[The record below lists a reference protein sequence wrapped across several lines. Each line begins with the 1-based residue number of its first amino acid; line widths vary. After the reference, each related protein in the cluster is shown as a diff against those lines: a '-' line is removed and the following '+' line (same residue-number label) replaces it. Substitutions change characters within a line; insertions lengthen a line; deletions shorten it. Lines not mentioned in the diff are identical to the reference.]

1 MADAREDIGVFAEK
15 VLGRRL
21 WPHQLEVAQ
30 SNTFICV
37 AAGARR
43 TGKTELAEALSI
55 RTALWHRGCQVVI
68 LSATADQ
75 ARRVTESVAETVN
88 RSQVTRGAVVDDFAT
103 RIRFTNGSEIISIP
117 AHQTRGLGK
126 RVQLVIV
133 DEAGFCP
140 ADNWSAIHYIALDN
154 RARGSRI
161 LLLGTPWGSA
171 DHFFRRAF
179 EAGRR
184 GDPDYASWSWPAS
197 VNPAL
202 DHDYLERQRHRVS
215 PSEYAAE
222 VLGEWSDAAGALF
235 PRELLDACTAD
246 LELPVLG
253 ELQPPARGIIG
264 LDWGVSFDR
273 SAAAMLYRVPCST
286 LSPATEWK
294 PRFVVVPEIW
304 PQKTALGAVVDAVVS
319 AAAPFHFYS
328 VETNGVG
335 AMPAQELVRR
345 VAGTG
350 NQQRKWNHVSTT
362 AAKKTAGYS
371 LLLGLME
378 REQIILPRHPDLL
391 RQLAGLRFEQG
402 ERGFMRIEADDP
414 ATHDDVADALYI
426 ATLPYTAKNGR
437 VLCGLS
443 VLADPE
449 RATPEAAPPG
459 DYWDDD
465 IATTG
470 SGLSVWRRP
479 PLQSVAGGELTL
491 PVHADGSE
499 ATTQAQQV
507 PIEDQVQPRLGGERD
522 VR

>member
-1 MADAREDIGVFAEK
+1 MADPREDIGVFAER

-30 SNTFICV
+30 SDAFICV

-43 TGKTELAEALSI
+43 TGKTELAEALAI
-55 RTALWHRGCQVVI
+55 QTALWRGGCQVVI

-75 ARRVTESVAETVN
+75 ARRVTESVAATIN
-88 RSQVTRGAVVDDFAT
+88 GSKVTRGAVVDDFAT
-103 RIRFTNGSEIISIP
+103 RIRFTNASEIISIP

-140 ADNWSAIHYIALDN
+140 AANWSAIHYIALDN

-171 DHFFRRAF
+171 DHFFRRAY
-179 EAGRR
+179 EAGQR
-184 GDPDYASWSWPAS
+184 GDPDYAAWSWPAS
-197 VNPAL
+197 VNPTL
-202 DHDYLERQRHRVS
+202 DHEYLERQRHRVS

-246 LELPVLG
+246 IELPALA

-273 SAAAMLYRVPCST
+273 SAAAAIYRVPCSI
-286 LSPATEWK
+286 LMAATEWK
-294 PRFVVVPEIW
+294 PRFVVSPHIW
-304 PQKTALGAVVDAVVS
+304 PQKTPLGSVVDAVVA
-319 AAAPFHFYS
+319 AAAPFRFLS

-335 AMPAQELVRR
+335 AMPAQELWRR
-345 VAGTG
+345 LSGTG
-350 NQQRKWNHVSTT
+350 SQRRTWNAVATT
-362 AAKKTAGYS
+362 AARKTAGYS

-402 ERGFMRIEADDP
+402 DRGFMRIEADDP
-414 ATHDDVADALYI
+414 ATHDDVADALFL
-426 ATLPYTAKNGR
+426 ATLPHNNRGGVVA
-437 VLCGLS
+437 CGLS
-443 VLADPE
+443 ALADAD
-449 RATPEAAPPG
+449 RAVPDADLPG
-459 DYWDDD
+459 GYSDDD
-465 IATTG
+465 VIAAG
-470 SGLSVWRRP
+470 SGLEVWRRP
-479 PLQSVAGGELTL
+479 PLQSVAGLDLTIPPHVRGRRSL
-491 PVHADGSE
+491 PP
-499 ATTQAQQV
+499 V
-507 PIEDQVQPRLGGERD
+507 PEMQLTPPPNPIQEGPWQT
-522 VR
+522 